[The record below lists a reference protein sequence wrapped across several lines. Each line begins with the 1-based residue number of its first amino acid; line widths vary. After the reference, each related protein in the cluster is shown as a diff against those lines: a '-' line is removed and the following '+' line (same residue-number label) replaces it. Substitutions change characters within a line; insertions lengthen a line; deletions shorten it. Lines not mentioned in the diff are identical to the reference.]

1 MGLFDLLLVLGR
13 DLFLLLPLCSSQH
26 FSGKYIYKH
35 IIGDVYYEAW
45 IHKMIEVEKSL
56 RP

>member
-35 IIGDVYYEAW
+35 IMGDVYYEAW